1 MQKFLRTL
9 MLAALLL
16 PFASQ
21 AQTMYLTVADSTATN
36 SYVPVYGL
44 YVDDFVRCQ
53 TVYPADML
61 TDLTGETILGLT
73 YYLGTPATS
82 SWGVAQFVVNVKEV
96 TGTTLSAFEDMTG
109 ATTVYTGSLDA
120 TQATMEIE
128 FNTPYIYQGGNLLIE
143 IYNTLEGTY
152 KSASFYGKNVTGASW
167 QGNNGTSVD
176 NITGAARAFMPKTT
190 FVYGTAPTC
199 FKVQNLTASDITSS
213 SITLSWDDT
222 INSGAT
228 YTIYDM
234 SDTTV
239 VNVTIVDNTAIID
252 ELDANT
258 VYTFGVQTDCGA
270 GDIANGYTVVST
282 RTACSAEELPF
293 IEDFSAS
300 LATDPCWRGASGTT
314 AAEAMAGTALTLA
327 ANSQWVYSNA
337 VSNGLEAGHYR
348 VNIYGTNCK
357 NWMITPTI
365 DFSTASSPLL
375 SFDAAFTAYSGTGV
389 ATGFENNATQLFMI
403 LASTDNGQTWDSV
416 ASISLAS
423 IASTSYIRQ
432 YVDLSEYAGDTVRIA
447 FYAQSTVSGG
457 DNNLHVDNVSIDE
470 STGDIC
476 YPVSGMTVSDLTS
489 NSATLTWNASADSY
503 TLSFTDGTDTTDY
516 TYYDTVAEF
525 YTLLPNTQYTAI
537 IVANCSSDN
546 ESDPVS
552 FTFRTNC
559 GAEELPFI
567 EDFSASLANDP
578 CWNGADV
585 LYTDSVEVTL
595 TANNKWT
602 YSSSVSN
609 GLPAGHYRVNIY
621 GTGCKKW
628 MITPTIDLTEATSPL
643 LSFDAAFTKYSG
655 TAVADGD
662 ITDDKFLIL
671 VSTNNGQTWT
681 TASNINLSSL
691 ASLTYLTQYVD
702 LSAYAGETVRVAFY
716 AESTVS
722 GGDNNLH
729 IDNISIDELVGDLC
743 LPVSGL
749 DVDDVTTDG
758 ATLIWNSTAAGSY
771 TVVNMADGSV
781 VTSGADTTY
790 TLTGLTASTQYTYG
804 VVANCTSSN
813 SDTMVVTFNTA
824 CTALTLPYTEGFE
837 LTSNAIGCWSVEG
850 TGSWIVGTGDYSAST
865 GAFEGTYNAKITHG
879 TTGNVTKLVSP
890 ALDGVENGL
899 LLDFAYVMRAWSSDI
914 DELRVYSRASD
925 TAAWQMIAEYTDAA
939 ATWTVAN
946 VIIPGTVYQVAFEY
960 TDNYGYGLGIDSV
973 VFTPM
978 SGSFCFPVADLAV
991 DSVTATSVFLSW
1003 SDENNTGAT
1012 YSIYGDEGNVI
1023 ATNVAGT
1030 SYEVTGLT
1038 ALTGYTFGV
1047 VANCSETDAS
1057 NVTLIDAVTACAGA
1071 TCDVYIYAVDGY
1083 GDGWNDATIEVKQAG
1098 VVVASYS
1105 MADQGEED
1113 VTVYDTAVVEVC
1125 ASAPVA
1131 LYWISGEYDDE
1142 IAFTI
1147 ADYNGDSLYAVDSAS
1162 NLIDGATFFAT
1173 ATPCGEVS
1181 DEVTITFAVN
1191 DATMGTTTPAPGT
1204 YTYEEGETI
1213 SLSATAYEGYRLSG
1227 WHIEIP
1233 MLSVD
1238 TTVAADFPAYT
1249 DTVSFVMNGS
1259 TFTAIFAVDVPEA
1272 TIAASDILYWV
1283 GEGSNQAVLAINWPD
1298 TALAWGYRFN
1308 GTATVQDMI
1317 EDIAEADLRFSYTIE
1332 NGYLSDFTFVCEN
1345 GETLT
1350 GANAGY
1356 WESKNNGISDA
1367 GMAQTLINGD
1377 FEKWANSAAGVVVDS
1392 IYYEGWGWSYI
1403 YNYPM
1408 TIHPVSVPAA
1418 ETVTITF
1425 TVNDATMGTITPSG
1439 VRIFEVGDE
1448 LTVTATPAEGCSFV
1462 SWTVTTAQGE
1472 TMTLQRDMTSFT
1484 DTVEATWNGSTLT
1497 ANFVRNQGIDEV
1509 ESADFQAYSLN
1520 GKVIVKG
1527 VENMDVNVY
1536 DVTGRSVNN
1545 VAKAAETVEFTVP
1558 AAGVYMVKVG
1568 NAVKRVVV
1576 IR

>member
-1 MQKFLRTL
+1 MQKFLRNL
-9 MLAALLL
+9 MLTVAMLL

-61 TDLTGETILGLT
+61 TSMTGENILGLT
-73 YYLGTPATS
+73 YYLGTPAAS

-128 FNTPYIYQGGNLLIE
+128 FNTPYTYQGGNLLVE

-152 KSASFYGKNVTGASW
+152 KSAYFYGKNVTGASW
-167 QGNNGTSVD
+167 QGYNGTSVD
-176 NITGAARAFMPKTT
+176 NITGSARAFMPKTT

-300 LATDPCWRGASGTT
+300 LATDPCWRGASDIT
-314 AAEAMAGTALTLA
+314 AAEAMAGTALTLTT
-327 ANSQWVYSNA
+327 NQWTYESST
-337 VSNGLEAGHYR
+337 SNGLEAGHYR
-348 VNIYGTNCK
+348 VNIYGASCK
-357 NWMITPTI
+357 KWMITPTI

-375 SFDAAFTAYSGTGV
+375 SFDAAFTVYSGTGV

-423 IASTSYIRQ
+423 IASTSYLRQ

-457 DNNLHVDNVSIDE
+457 DNNLHIDNLSIIE
-470 STGDIC
+470 STGEIC
-476 YPVSGMTVSDLTS
+476 YPVTGLTVSDITTTD
-489 NSATLTWNASADSY
+489 ATLSWNGTDAGSY
-503 TLSFTDGTDTTDY
+503 TIVDMATGTDVTTTTDTTY
-516 TYYDTVAEF
+516 TFT
-525 YTLLPNTQYTAI
+525 TLTAMTQYTYGV
-537 IVANCSSDN
+537 VANCSSN
-546 ESDPVS
+546 SSDTVTVS
-552 FTFRTNC
+552 FNTACTSIDLPYTETFEETSATRNC
-559 GAEELPFI
+559 WTLEAAGNIGGSNGMGFVTVNGRETLRFSSYS
-567 EDFSASLANDP
+567 SASDYNQYGYSPLMNVSSSATNLMVNVTFATYNSANKLNFGYITATDTVWNENDFTTAGSSDFQTETFIIPATATQLAVHYYGNFSYYA
-578 CWNGADV
+578 WI
-585 LYTDSVEVTL
+585 DSVVVTEL
-595 TANNKWT
+595 
-602 YSSSVSN
+602 
-609 GLPAGHYRVNIY
+609 
-621 GTGCKKW
+621 
-628 MITPTIDLTEATSPL
+628 
-643 LSFDAAFTKYSG
+643 
-655 TAVADGD
+655 
-662 ITDDKFLIL
+662 
-671 VSTNNGQTWT
+671 
-681 TASNINLSSL
+681 
-691 ASLTYLTQYVD
+691 
-702 LSAYAGETVRVAFY
+702 AGEY
-716 AESTVS
+716 
-722 GGDNNLH
+722 
-729 IDNISIDELVGDLC
+729 C
-743 LPVSGL
+743 YPVTGL
-749 DVDDVTTDG
+749 AASAITTDG

-771 TVVNMADGSV
+771 TIIDMADSSFV
-781 VTSGADTTY
+781 ATVTDTTY
-790 TLTGLTASTQYTYG
+790 DLTGLTAMTQYAYG
-804 VVANCTSSN
+804 VVANCSSSN
-813 SDTMVVTFNTA
+813 SDTMVVVFNTA
-824 CTALTLPYTEGFE
+824 CAAVELPYTEDFE
-837 LTSNAIGCWSVEG
+837 ETSAALGCWTVEDIA
-850 TGSWIVGTGDYSAST
+850 SST
-865 GAFEGTYNAKITHG
+865 GLV
-879 TTGNVTKLVSP
+879 TTGAYSGTRAFKFGYNTNPPQYLISPELSGADNGVVVSFMYKAGSANYTESFQLGYSTTTDDVEDFTWGTEQTNIVNLTYEQYIEYLPAGTK
-890 ALDGVENGL
+890 
-899 LLDFAYVMRAWSSDI
+899 Y
-914 DELRVYSRASD
+914 
-925 TAAWQMIAEYTDAA
+925 
-939 ATWTVAN
+939 
-946 VIIPGTVYQVAFEY
+946 VAFKY
-960 TDNYGYGLGIDSV
+960 TANDQLSLYIDSV
-973 VFTPM
+973 VFAPM

-1003 SDENNTGAT
+1003 SDNNNTGAT
-1012 YSIYGDEGNVI
+1012 YSVYGSNGAVI

-1047 VANCSETDAS
+1047 AANCSAEDAS
-1057 NVTLIDAVTACAGA
+1057 DIATIDVVTGCAGT
-1071 TCDVYIYAVDGY
+1071 TCEINVYAEDAW
-1083 GDGWNDATIEVKQAG
+1083 GDGWNDAILEMKQNG
-1098 VVVASYS
+1098 FIVANYT
-1105 MADQGEED
+1105 MASQSQSS
-1113 VTVYDTAVVEVC
+1113 TRIYDTASITVC
-1125 ASAPVA
+1125 ASAPVE
-1131 LYWISGEYDDE
+1131 LQWFSGQYDDE

-1259 TFTAIFAVDVPEA
+1259 TFTAIFAVEVPEA

-1317 EDIAEADLRFSYTIE
+1317 DDIADADPRFNYTTE
-1332 NGYLSDFTFVCEN
+1332 DGYLSDFVFLCED
-1345 GETLT
+1345 GEILM
-1350 GANAGY
+1350 GAMGSY

-1367 GMAQTLINGD
+1367 GMAQTLSNGD
-1377 FEKWANSAAGVVVDS
+1377 FEKWANSAAGIVVDS

-1408 TIHPVSVPAA
+1408 TIHPVTVPEIV

-1425 TVNDATMGTITPSG
+1425 TVNDASMGTITPSG
-1439 VRIFEVGDE
+1439 VQTYHVGE
-1448 LTVTATPAEGCSFV
+1448 TLTVTATPYAGYQLVAWQITIDGETQ
-1462 SWTVTTAQGE
+1462 TVTEDITTTYTDAVIPEVDGAIITAVFQRE
-1472 TMTLQRDMTSFT
+1472 TGID
-1484 DTVEATWNGSTLT
+1484 DVEAG
-1497 ANFVRNQGIDEV
+1497 
-1509 ESADFQAYSLN
+1509 DFKAYSIDSRI
-1520 GKVIVKG
+1520 VVKG
-1527 VENMDVNVY
+1527 VENMNVNIY
-1536 DVTGRSVNN
+1536 DVTGRVVYNE
-1545 VAKAAETVEFTVP
+1545 AKAAETVEFTVP
-1558 AAGVYMVKVG
+1558 SAGVYMVKAG
-1568 NAVKRVVV
+1568 NAPAKRVVV
-1576 IR
+1576 VR

>member
-73 YYLGTPATS
+73 YYLGTPAAS

-128 FNTPYIYQGGNLLIE
+128 FNTPYAYQGGNLLIE

-167 QGNNGTSVD
+167 QGNNGTSVA
-176 NITGAARAFMPKTT
+176 NITGSARAFMPKTT

-239 VNVTIVDNTAIID
+239 VNVTIVNNTAII
-252 ELDANT
+252 EGLDANT
-258 VYTFGVQTDCGA
+258 AYTFGVQTDCGA
-270 GDIANGYTVVST
+270 GDIANGYTVVSA
-282 RTACSAEELPF
+282 RTACAPMELPWS
-293 IEDFSAS
+293 EDFSTS
-300 LATDPCWRGASGTT
+300 ITNDPCWSGATKLAS
-314 AAEAMAGTALTLA
+314 EVFAGQSLTLTTP
-327 ANSQWVYSNA
+327 QWTYASTTRD
-337 VSNGLEAGHYR
+337 GLAAGHYYKN
-348 VNIYGTNCK
+348 VYGTSCK
-357 NWMITPTI
+357 SWIITPEI
-365 DFSTASSPLL
+365 DLSTAVSPML
-375 SFDAAFTAYSGTGV
+375 SFSAAFTKY
-389 ATGFENNATQLFMI
+389 NAANPAEGDITDDQFLVI
-403 LASTDNGQTWDSV
+403 VSTDGGQTWLSTN
-416 ASISLAS
+416 ATSISLS
-423 IASTSYIRQ
+423 SLIGTEYVNQ
-432 YVDLSEYAGDTVRIA
+432 YVDLSAYVGDTVRIA
-447 FYAQSTVSGG
+447 FYAESTVTGG
-457 DNNLHVDNVSIDE
+457 DND
-470 STGDIC
+470 
-476 YPVSGMTVSDLTS
+476 
-489 NSATLTWNASADSY
+489 
-503 TLSFTDGTDTTDY
+503 
-516 TYYDTVAEF
+516 
-525 YTLLPNTQYTAI
+525 
-537 IVANCSSDN
+537 
-546 ESDPVS
+546 
-552 FTFRTNC
+552 
-559 GAEELPFI
+559 
-567 EDFSASLANDP
+567 
-578 CWNGADV
+578 
-585 LYTDSVEVTL
+585 
-595 TANNKWT
+595 
-602 YSSSVSN
+602 
-609 GLPAGHYRVNIY
+609 
-621 GTGCKKW
+621 
-628 MITPTIDLTEATSPL
+628 
-643 LSFDAAFTKYSG
+643 
-655 TAVADGD
+655 
-662 ITDDKFLIL
+662 
-671 VSTNNGQTWT
+671 
-681 TASNINLSSL
+681 
-691 ASLTYLTQYVD
+691 
-702 LSAYAGETVRVAFY
+702 
-716 AESTVS
+716 
-722 GGDNNLH
+722 LH
-729 IDNISIDELVGDLC
+729 IDSITIDEMVGEFC
-743 LPVSGL
+743 MPVTGL
-749 DVDDVTTDG
+749 AASAITAEG
-758 ATLIWNSTAAGSY
+758 ATLSWNGTAAGSY

-850 TGSWIVGTGDYSAST
+850 TGSWTVGTGDYSAST

-879 TTGNVTKLVSP
+879 TTGSVTKLVSP
-890 ALDGVENGL
+890 ALDGVENGMM
-899 LLDFAYVMRAWSSDI
+899 LDFAYVMRAWSSDI
-914 DELRVYSRASD
+914 DELRVYSRASE

-1497 ANFVRNQGIDEV
+1497 ANFVRNQGIDEI

-1545 VAKAAETVEFTVP
+1545 VSKAAETVEFTVP

>member
-1 MQKFLRTL
+1 MQKFLRNL

-73 YYLGTPATS
+73 YYLGTPAAS

-128 FNTPYIYQGGNLLIE
+128 FNTPYAYQGGNLLIE

-300 LATDPCWRGASGTT
+300 LATDPCWRGATGTT
-314 AAEAMAGTALTLA
+314 AAQAIAGTALTLTT
-327 ANSQWVYSNA
+327 NQWTYESST
-337 VSNGLEAGHYR
+337 SNGLEAGHYR

-357 NWMITPTI
+357 KWMITPTI

-375 SFDAAFTAYSGTGV
+375 SFDAAFTVYSGTGV

-423 IASTSYIRQ
+423 IASTSYLRQ

-457 DNNLHVDNVSIDE
+457 DNNLH
-470 STGDIC
+470 
-476 YPVSGMTVSDLTS
+476 
-489 NSATLTWNASADSY
+489 
-503 TLSFTDGTDTTDY
+503 
-516 TYYDTVAEF
+516 
-525 YTLLPNTQYTAI
+525 
-537 IVANCSSDN
+537 
-546 ESDPVS
+546 
-552 FTFRTNC
+552 
-559 GAEELPFI
+559 
-567 EDFSASLANDP
+567 
-578 CWNGADV
+578 
-585 LYTDSVEVTL
+585 
-595 TANNKWT
+595 
-602 YSSSVSN
+602 
-609 GLPAGHYRVNIY
+609 
-621 GTGCKKW
+621 
-628 MITPTIDLTEATSPL
+628 
-643 LSFDAAFTKYSG
+643 
-655 TAVADGD
+655 
-662 ITDDKFLIL
+662 
-671 VSTNNGQTWT
+671 
-681 TASNINLSSL
+681 
-691 ASLTYLTQYVD
+691 
-702 LSAYAGETVRVAFY
+702 
-716 AESTVS
+716 
-722 GGDNNLH
+722 
-729 IDNISIDELVGDLC
+729 IDNISIDELDGDLC
-743 LPVSGL
+743 LPVTGL

-771 TVVNMADGSV
+771 TIIDMADSSFV
-781 VTSGADTTY
+781 ATVTDTTY
-790 TLTGLTASTQYTYG
+790 DLTGLTAMTQYAYG
-804 VVANCTSSN
+804 VVANCSSSN
-813 SDTMVVTFNTA
+813 SDTMVVVFNTA
-824 CTALTLPYTEGFE
+824 CVAVELPYTEDFE
-837 LTSNAIGCWSVEG
+837 ETSAALGCWTVEDIA
-850 TGSWIVGTGDYSAST
+850 SST
-865 GAFEGTYNAKITHG
+865 GIVEDGYTSYAYSGTRAFKFGYNTNPPQYLISPELSGADNGVVVSFMYKAGSATYPESFQLGYSTTTDDVEDFTWGTEQTNIVNLTYEQYIEYLPAG
-879 TTGNVTKLVSP
+879 TK
-890 ALDGVENGL
+890 
-899 LLDFAYVMRAWSSDI
+899 Y
-914 DELRVYSRASD
+914 
-925 TAAWQMIAEYTDAA
+925 
-939 ATWTVAN
+939 
-946 VIIPGTVYQVAFEY
+946 VAFKY
-960 TDNYGYGLGIDSV
+960 TANDQLSLYIDSV

-1030 SYEVTGLT
+1030 SYEVTGLI
-1038 ALTGYTFGV
+1038 ALTSYTFGV

-1057 NVTLIDAVTACAGA
+1057 NVTLISASTACAGA
-1071 TCDVYIYAVDGY
+1071 TCDVYIYAEDSY
-1083 GDGWNDATIEVKQAG
+1083 GDGWNGASIDVMQGGA
-1098 VVVASYS
+1098 VVANY
-1105 MADQGEED
+1105 
-1113 VTVYDTAVVEVC
+1113 TLLDTAEIAIVEVC
-1125 ASAPVA
+1125 ASAPVSFV
-1131 LYWISGEYDDE
+1131 WNSGSFDDE
-1142 IAFTI
+1142 ASFMII
-1147 ADYNGDSLYAVDSAS
+1147 DVNGDSLFAAEDAS
-1162 NLIDGATFFAT
+1162 DLTDGAVFFNLT
-1173 ATPCGEVS
+1173 APCGEVEADS
-1181 DEVTITFAVN
+1181 LTVVLMVNDSTLGSITPAVGVYRLALGDSITLTATPYGDNVFNGWLTYIDGEVLATLPINPFTLSANEVNVNQTMLLIAQFAAAPDSVTIIINVDN
-1191 DATMGTTTPAPGT
+1191 PLMGTTSPAPGT
-1204 YTYEEGETI
+1204 YRVAVGD
-1213 SLSATAYEGYRLSG
+1213 SLDMVALPNAGFHNLYWIESATLMG
-1227 WHIEIP
+1227 
-1233 MLSVD
+1233 
-1238 TTVAADFPAYT
+1238 TTFT
-1249 DTVSFVMNGS
+1249 DTLAYDTLNFFASPIMANATLNYTAYFEANPPVES
-1259 TFTAIFAVDVPEA
+1259 TID
-1272 TIAASDILYWV
+1272 ASEITYWV
-1283 GEGSNQAVLAINWPD
+1283 GTGSNQAVVAVNWSNG
-1298 TALAWGYRFN
+1298 AYAWGVRFN
-1308 GTATVQDMI
+1308 GESITVQDALDSMAAY
-1317 EDIAEADLRFSYTIE
+1317 DYRFDYSADSYLNNI
-1332 NGYLSDFTFVCEN
+1332 TFDEGN
-1345 GETLT
+1345 LHLT
-1350 GANAGY
+1350 GLLGSF
-1356 WESKNNGISDA
+1356 WESKHNGILDM
-1367 GMAQTLINGD
+1367 GLAQTLVNGD
-1377 FEKWANSAAGVVVDS
+1377 FEKWAEPAAGVVTDS
-1392 IYYEGWGWSYI
+1392 VYYDGWGWSYI
-1403 YNYPM
+1403 YTYTMSILPM
-1408 TIHPVSVPAA
+1408 WAPEPESIS
-1418 ETVTITF
+1418 ITF
-1425 TVNDATMGTITPSG
+1425 NVNDPTLGSINPSG

-1497 ANFVRNQGIDEV
+1497 ANFVRNQGVDEV

>member
-1 MQKFLRTL
+1 MQKFLRNL
-9 MLAALLL
+9 MLTVAMLL

-61 TDLTGETILGLT
+61 TSMTGENILGLT

-128 FNTPYIYQGGNLLIE
+128 FDIPYAYQGGNLLIE

-152 KSASFYGKNVTGASW
+152 KSAYFYGKNVTGASW
-167 QGNNGTSVD
+167 QGNNGTSVA
-176 NITGAARAFMPKTT
+176 NITGSARAFMPKTT

-282 RTACSAEELPF
+282 RTSCEVEELPF

-314 AAEAMAGTALTLA
+314 AAEAMAGTALTFTT
-327 ANSQWVYSNA
+327 NQWTYESST
-337 VSNGLEAGHYR
+337 SNGLEAGHYR
-348 VNIYGTNCK
+348 VNIYGASCK
-357 NWMITPTI
+357 KWMITPTI

-375 SFDAAFTAYSGTGV
+375 SFDAAFTAFSGTGV

-416 ASISLAS
+416 ANISLAS
-423 IASTSYIRQ
+423 IASTSYLRQ

-457 DNNLHVDNVSIDE
+457 DNNLH
-470 STGDIC
+470 
-476 YPVSGMTVSDLTS
+476 
-489 NSATLTWNASADSY
+489 
-503 TLSFTDGTDTTDY
+503 
-516 TYYDTVAEF
+516 
-525 YTLLPNTQYTAI
+525 
-537 IVANCSSDN
+537 
-546 ESDPVS
+546 
-552 FTFRTNC
+552 
-559 GAEELPFI
+559 
-567 EDFSASLANDP
+567 
-578 CWNGADV
+578 
-585 LYTDSVEVTL
+585 
-595 TANNKWT
+595 
-602 YSSSVSN
+602 
-609 GLPAGHYRVNIY
+609 
-621 GTGCKKW
+621 
-628 MITPTIDLTEATSPL
+628 
-643 LSFDAAFTKYSG
+643 
-655 TAVADGD
+655 
-662 ITDDKFLIL
+662 
-671 VSTNNGQTWT
+671 
-681 TASNINLSSL
+681 
-691 ASLTYLTQYVD
+691 
-702 LSAYAGETVRVAFY
+702 
-716 AESTVS
+716 
-722 GGDNNLH
+722 
-729 IDNISIDELVGDLC
+729 IDNISIDELDGDLC
-743 LPVSGL
+743 LPVTGL

-758 ATLIWNSTAAGSY
+758 ATLIWNGTAAGNY
-771 TVVNMADGSV
+771 TIIDMADSSFV
-781 VTSGADTTY
+781 ATVTDTTY
-790 TLTGLTASTQYTYG
+790 DLTGLTAMTQYAYG
-804 VVANCTSSN
+804 VVANCSSSN
-813 SDTMVVTFNTA
+813 SDTMVVVFNTA
-824 CTALTLPYTEGFE
+824 CVAVELPYTEDFE
-837 LTSNAIGCWSVEG
+837 ETSAALGCWTVEDIA
-850 TGSWIVGTGDYSAST
+850 SST
-865 GAFEGTYNAKITHG
+865 GLV
-879 TTGNVTKLVSP
+879 TTGAYSGTRAFKFGYNTNPPQYLISPELSGADNGVIVSFMYKAGSATYPESFQLGYSTTTDDVEDFTWGTEQTNIVNLTYEQYIEYLPAGTK
-890 ALDGVENGL
+890 
-899 LLDFAYVMRAWSSDI
+899 Y
-914 DELRVYSRASD
+914 
-925 TAAWQMIAEYTDAA
+925 
-939 ATWTVAN
+939 
-946 VIIPGTVYQVAFEY
+946 VAFKY
-960 TDNYGYGLGIDSV
+960 TANDQLSLYIDSV
-973 VFTPM
+973 VFAPM

-1003 SDENNTGAT
+1003 SDNNNTGAT
-1012 YSIYGDEGNVI
+1012 YSVYGSNGAVI

-1047 VANCSETDAS
+1047 AANCSAEDAS
-1057 NVTLIDAVTACAGA
+1057 DIATIDVVTGCAGT
-1071 TCDVYIYAVDGY
+1071 TCEINVYAEDAW
-1083 GDGWNDATIEVKQAG
+1083 GDGWNDAILEMKQNG
-1098 VVVASYS
+1098 FIVANYT
-1105 MADQGEED
+1105 MASQSQSS
-1113 VTVYDTAVVEVC
+1113 TRIYDTASITVC
-1125 ASAPVA
+1125 ASAPVE
-1131 LYWISGEYDDE
+1131 LQWFSGQYDDE

-1181 DEVTITFAVN
+1181 GEVTITFAVN

-1317 EDIAEADLRFSYTIE
+1317 EDIAEADPRFSYTIE

-1367 GMAQTLINGD
+1367 GMAQTLSNGD

-1408 TIHPVSVPAA
+1408 TIHPVSVPQG
-1418 ETVTITF
+1418 EIVTITF
-1425 TVNDATMGTITPSG
+1425 TVNDASMGTITPSG
-1439 VRIFEVGDE
+1439 VQTYHVGE
-1448 LTVTATPAEGCSFV
+1448 TLTVTATPYAGYQLVAWQLTIDGETQ
-1462 SWTVTTAQGE
+1462 TVTEDITTTYTDAVIPEVDGAIITAVFQRE
-1472 TMTLQRDMTSFT
+1472 TGID
-1484 DTVEATWNGSTLT
+1484 DVEAG
-1497 ANFVRNQGIDEV
+1497 
-1509 ESADFQAYSLN
+1509 DFKAYSIDSRI
-1520 GKVIVKG
+1520 VVKG
-1527 VENMDVNVY
+1527 VENMNVNIY
-1536 DVTGRSVNN
+1536 DVTGRVVYNE
-1545 VAKAAETVEFTVP
+1545 AKAAETIEFTVP
-1558 AAGVYMVKVG
+1558 SAGVYMVKAG
-1568 NAVKRVVV
+1568 NAPAKRVVV
-1576 IR
+1576 VR

>member
-1 MQKFLRTL
+1 MQKFLRNL
-9 MLAALLL
+9 MLTVAMLL

-36 SYVPVYGL
+36 DYVPVYGL

-61 TDLTGETILGLT
+61 TDLTGENILGLT
-73 YYLGTPATS
+73 YYLGTPAAS

-152 KSASFYGKNVTGASW
+152 KGASFYGKNVTGASW
-167 QGNNGTSVD
+167 QGYNGTSVA

-282 RTACSAEELPF
+282 RTACSAEGLPF

-300 LATDPCWRGASGTT
+300 LATDPCWRGSTGTT
-314 AAEAMAGTALTLA
+314 AAQAIAGTALTLTT
-327 ANSQWVYSNA
+327 NQWTYESST
-337 VSNGLEAGHYR
+337 SNGLEAGHYR

-357 NWMITPTI
+357 KWMITPTI

-375 SFDAAFTAYSGTGV
+375 SFDAAFTVYSGTGV

-559 GAEELPFI
+559 GAEALPFT
-567 EDFSASLANDP
+567 ETFDATLANDP

-758 ATLIWNSTAAGSY
+758 ATLIWNGTAAGNY
-771 TVVNMADGSV
+771 TIIDMADSSFV
-781 VTSGADTTY
+781 ATVTDTTY
-790 TLTGLTASTQYTYG
+790 DLTGLTAMTQYAYG
-804 VVANCTSSN
+804 VVANCSSSN
-813 SDTMVVTFNTA
+813 SDTMVVVFNTA
-824 CTALTLPYTEGFE
+824 CVAVELPYTEDFE
-837 LTSNAIGCWSVEG
+837 ETSAALGCWTVEDIA
-850 TGSWIVGTGDYSAST
+850 SST
-865 GAFEGTYNAKITHG
+865 GIVEDGYTSYAYSGTRAFKFGYNTNPPQYLISPELSGADNGVVVSFMYKAGSTTYPESFQLGYSTTTDDVEDFTWGTEQTNIVNLTYEQYIEYLPAG
-879 TTGNVTKLVSP
+879 TK
-890 ALDGVENGL
+890 
-899 LLDFAYVMRAWSSDI
+899 Y
-914 DELRVYSRASD
+914 
-925 TAAWQMIAEYTDAA
+925 
-939 ATWTVAN
+939 
-946 VIIPGTVYQVAFEY
+946 VAFKY
-960 TDNYGYGLGIDSV
+960 TANDQLSLYIDSV
-973 VFTPM
+973 VFAPM
-978 SGSFCFPVADLAV
+978 SGSFCFPIADLAV
-991 DSVTATSVFLSW
+991 DTVTTNSITLSW
-1003 SDENNTGAT
+1003 NDANNSGAT
-1012 YSIYGDEGNVI
+1012 YSIYSAEGEVI
-1023 ATNVAGT
+1023 ASGLTAT
-1030 SYEVTGLT
+1030 TYTVTGLT

-1057 NVTLIDAVTACAGA
+1057 NVTLISASTACAGA
-1071 TCDVYIYAVDGY
+1071 TCDVYIYAEDSY
-1083 GDGWNDATIEVKQAG
+1083 GDGWNGASIDVMQGGA
-1098 VVVASYS
+1098 VVANY
-1105 MADQGEED
+1105 
-1113 VTVYDTAVVEVC
+1113 TLLDTAEIAIVEVC
-1125 ASAPVA
+1125 ASAPVSF
-1131 LYWISGEYDDE
+1131 LWNSGSYDDE
-1142 IAFTI
+1142 ASFMII
-1147 ADYNGDSLYAVDSAS
+1147 DVNGDSLFAAEDAS
-1162 NLIDGATFFAT
+1162 DLTDGAVFFAT
-1173 ATPCGEVS
+1173 ATPCSEVS
-1181 DEVTITFAVN
+1181 GEVTITFAVN

-1317 EDIAEADLRFSYTIE
+1317 EDIAEADPRFSYTIE

-1367 GMAQTLINGD
+1367 GMAQTLSNGD

-1408 TIHPVSVPAA
+1408 TIHPVTVPQG
-1418 ETVTITF
+1418 EIVTITF
-1425 TVNDATMGTITPSG
+1425 TVNDASMGTITPSG

>member
-9 MLAALLL
+9 MLAVAMLL

-36 SYVPVYGL
+36 NYVPVYGL

-61 TDLTGETILGLT
+61 TDLTGENILGLT

-128 FNTPYIYQGGNLLIE
+128 FDIPYAYQGGNLLIE

-152 KSASFYGKNVTGASW
+152 KSAYFYGKNVTGASW
-167 QGNNGTSVD
+167 QGNNGTSVA
-176 NITGAARAFMPKTT
+176 NITGSARAFMPKTT

-270 GDIANGYTVVST
+270 GDIANGYTVVSA
-282 RTACSAEELPF
+282 RTSCEVEELPF

-314 AAEAMAGTALTLA
+314 AAEAMAGTALTFTT
-327 ANSQWVYSNA
+327 NQWTYESST
-337 VSNGLEAGHYR
+337 SNGLEAGHYR
-348 VNIYGTNCK
+348 VNIYGASCK
-357 NWMITPTI
+357 KWMITPTI

-567 EDFSASLANDP
+567 EDFSASLATDP
-578 CWNGADV
+578 CWRGASGTTAAEAMAGTA
-585 LYTDSVEVTL
+585 LTL
-595 TANNKWT
+595 AANNQWV
-602 YSSSVSN
+602 YSNAVSN
-609 GLPAGHYRVNIY
+609 GLEAGHYRVNIY
-621 GTGCKKW
+621 GTSCKKW
-628 MITPTIDLTEATSPL
+628 MITPTIDFSTASSPL
-643 LSFDAAFTKYSG
+643 LSFDAAFTAYSG
-655 TAVADGD
+655 TGVATGFENNATQLFM
-662 ITDDKFLIL
+662 ILASTD
-671 VSTNNGQTWT
+671 NGQTWDSV
-681 TASNINLSSL
+681 ANISL
-691 ASLTYLTQYVD
+691 ASIASTSYLRQYVD
-702 LSAYAGETVRVAFY
+702 LSEYAGDTVRIAFY
-716 AESTVS
+716 AQSTVS

-729 IDNISIDELVGDLC
+729 IDNLSIIESTGEIC
-743 LPVSGL
+743 YPVTNLTASA
-749 DVDDVTTDG
+749 VTATD
-758 ATLIWNSTAAGSY
+758 ATLSWNGTDAGSY
-771 TVVNMADGSV
+771 TIVDMATGTD
-781 VTSGADTTY
+781 VTTVTDTTY
-790 TLTGLTASTQYTYG
+790 TFTTLTAMTQYTYG
-804 VVANCTSSN
+804 VVANCSSNN
-813 SDTMVVTFNTA
+813 SDTVTVTFVTA
-824 CTALTLPYTEGFE
+824 CNAVELPFTETFEVTSSTLGCWTTEGAGQW
-837 LTSNAIGCWSVEG
+837 T
-850 TGSWIVGTGDYSAST
+850 VGTGDYSTTT
-865 GAFEGTYNAKITHG
+865 GAYEGTTNAKITHN
-879 TTGNVTKLVSP
+879 TTGSTTMLVSP
-890 ALDGVENGL
+890 VLDNVQNGMI
-899 LLDFAYVMRAWSSDI
+899 LDFAYVMRAWSNDV
-914 DELRVYSRASD
+914 DELRVYTRSSD
-925 TAAWQMIAEYTDAA
+925 TAAWQMAAEYTDAA
-939 ATWTVAN
+939 ATWTVESI
-946 VIIPGTVYQVAFEY
+946 VLPGTVYQVAFEF
-960 TDNYGYGLGIDSV
+960 TDNYGYGVGIDSV
-973 VFTPM
+973 VFTEM
-978 SGSFCFPVADLAV
+978 SGSYCYTVSDLAV
-991 DSVTATSVFLSW
+991 DTVTTNSITLSW
-1003 SDENNTGAT
+1003 NDANNSGAT
-1012 YSIYGDEGNVI
+1012 YSIYSAEGEVI
-1023 ATNVAGT
+1023 ASGLTAT
-1030 SYEVTGLT
+1030 TYTVTGLT

-1057 NVTLIDAVTACAGA
+1057 NVTLISASTACAGA
-1071 TCDVYIYAVDGY
+1071 TCDVYIYAEDSY
-1083 GDGWNDATIEVKQAG
+1083 GDGWNGASIDVMQGGA
-1098 VVVASYS
+1098 VVANY
-1105 MADQGEED
+1105 
-1113 VTVYDTAVVEVC
+1113 TLLDTAEIAIVEVC
-1125 ASAPVA
+1125 ASAPVSFV
-1131 LYWISGEYDDE
+1131 WNSGG
-1142 IAFTI
+1142 F
-1147 ADYNGDSLYAVDSAS
+1147 DYEASFMIIDVNGDSLFAAEDAS
-1162 NLIDGATFFAT
+1162 DLTDGAVFFTT
-1173 ATPCGEVS
+1173 ATPCSEVS
-1181 DEVTITFAVN
+1181 GEVTITFAVN

-1213 SLSATAYEGYRLSG
+1213 SLSAIAYEGYRLSG

-1317 EDIAEADLRFSYTIE
+1317 EDIAEADPRFSYTIE

-1367 GMAQTLINGD
+1367 GMAQTLSNGD

-1408 TIHPVSVPAA
+1408 TIHPVSVPQG
-1418 ETVTITF
+1418 EIVTITF
-1425 TVNDATMGTITPSG
+1425 TVNDASMGTITPSG
-1439 VRIFEVGDE
+1439 VQTYHVGE
-1448 LTVTATPAEGCSFV
+1448 TLTVTATPYAGYQLVAWQLTIDGETQ
-1462 SWTVTTAQGE
+1462 TVTEDITTTYTDAVIPEVDGAIITAVFQRE
-1472 TMTLQRDMTSFT
+1472 TGID
-1484 DTVEATWNGSTLT
+1484 DVEAG
-1497 ANFVRNQGIDEV
+1497 
-1509 ESADFQAYSLN
+1509 DFKAYSIDSRI
-1520 GKVIVKG
+1520 VVKG
-1527 VENMDVNVY
+1527 VENMNVNIY
-1536 DVTGRSVNN
+1536 DVTGRVVYNE
-1545 VAKAAETVEFTVP
+1545 AKAAETIEFTVP
-1558 AAGVYMVKVG
+1558 SAGVYMVKAG
-1568 NAVKRVVV
+1568 NAPAKRVVV
-1576 IR
+1576 VR

>member
-1 MQKFLRTL
+1 MQKFLRNL
-9 MLAALLL
+9 MLTVAMLL

-73 YYLGTPATS
+73 YYLSTPAAS

-96 TGTTLSAFEDMTG
+96 TGTTLSAFEDMTE

-128 FNTPYIYQGGNLLIE
+128 FNTPYAYQGGNLLIE

-300 LATDPCWRGASGTT
+300 LATDPCWLGATGTT
-314 AAEAMAGTALTLA
+314 AAQAIAGTALTLTT
-327 ANSQWVYSNA
+327 NQWTYESST
-337 VSNGLEAGHYR
+337 SNGLEAGHYR
-348 VNIYGTNCK
+348 VNIYGTSCK
-357 NWMITPTI
+357 KWMITPTI

-416 ASISLAS
+416 ANISLAS

-457 DNNLHVDNVSIDE
+457 DNNLH
-470 STGDIC
+470 
-476 YPVSGMTVSDLTS
+476 
-489 NSATLTWNASADSY
+489 
-503 TLSFTDGTDTTDY
+503 
-516 TYYDTVAEF
+516 
-525 YTLLPNTQYTAI
+525 
-537 IVANCSSDN
+537 
-546 ESDPVS
+546 
-552 FTFRTNC
+552 
-559 GAEELPFI
+559 
-567 EDFSASLANDP
+567 
-578 CWNGADV
+578 
-585 LYTDSVEVTL
+585 
-595 TANNKWT
+595 
-602 YSSSVSN
+602 
-609 GLPAGHYRVNIY
+609 
-621 GTGCKKW
+621 
-628 MITPTIDLTEATSPL
+628 
-643 LSFDAAFTKYSG
+643 
-655 TAVADGD
+655 
-662 ITDDKFLIL
+662 
-671 VSTNNGQTWT
+671 
-681 TASNINLSSL
+681 
-691 ASLTYLTQYVD
+691 
-702 LSAYAGETVRVAFY
+702 
-716 AESTVS
+716 
-722 GGDNNLH
+722 

-743 LPVSGL
+743 LPVTGL

-758 ATLIWNSTAAGSY
+758 ATLIWNGTAAGNY
-771 TVVNMADGSV
+771 TIIDMADSSFV
-781 VTSGADTTY
+781 ATVTDTTY
-790 TLTGLTASTQYTYG
+790 DLTGLTAMTQYAYG
-804 VVANCTSSN
+804 VVANCSSSN
-813 SDTMVVTFNTA
+813 SDTMVVVFNTA
-824 CTALTLPYTEGFE
+824 CAAVELPYTEDFE
-837 LTSNAIGCWSVEG
+837 ETSAALGCWTVEDIA
-850 TGSWIVGTGDYSAST
+850 SST
-865 GAFEGTYNAKITHG
+865 GLV
-879 TTGNVTKLVSP
+879 TTGAYSGTRAFKFGYNTNPPQYLISPELSGADNGVVVSFMYK
-890 ALDGVENGL
+890 AG
-899 LLDFAYVMRAWSSDI
+899 S
-914 DELRVYSRASD
+914 
-925 TAAWQMIAEYTDAA
+925 
-939 ATWTVAN
+939 ATWPESFQLGYSTTTDDVEDFTW
-946 VIIPGTVYQVAFEY
+946 GTEQTNIVNLTYEQYIEYLPAGTKYVAFKY
-960 TDNYGYGLGIDSV
+960 TANDKLSLYIDSV
-973 VFTPM
+973 VFAPM
-978 SGSFCFPVADLAV
+978 SGSYCYTVSDLAV
-991 DSVTATSVFLSW
+991 DTVTTNSITLSW
-1003 SDENNTGAT
+1003 NDANNSGAT
-1012 YSIYGDEGNVI
+1012 YSIYSAEGEVI
-1023 ATNVAGT
+1023 ASGLTAT
-1030 SYEVTGLT
+1030 TYTVTGLT

-1057 NVTLIDAVTACAGA
+1057 NVTLISASTACAGA
-1071 TCDVYIYAVDGY
+1071 TCDVYIYAEDSY
-1083 GDGWNDATIEVKQAG
+1083 GDGWNGASIDVMQGGA
-1098 VVVASYS
+1098 VVANY
-1105 MADQGEED
+1105 
-1113 VTVYDTAVVEVC
+1113 TLLDTAEIAIVEVC
-1125 ASAPVA
+1125 ASAPVSFV
-1131 LYWISGEYDDE
+1131 WNSGSFDDE
-1142 IAFTI
+1142 ASFMII
-1147 ADYNGDSLYAVDSAS
+1147 DVNGDSLFAAEDAS
-1162 NLIDGATFFAT
+1162 DLTDGAVFFTT
-1173 ATPCGEVS
+1173 ATPCSEVS

-1259 TFTAIFAVDVPEA
+1259 TFTAIFAVEVPEA

-1317 EDIAEADLRFSYTIE
+1317 EDIADADPRFSYTIE
-1332 NGYLSDFTFVCEN
+1332 NGYLSDFVFLCED
-1345 GETLT
+1345 GEILM
-1350 GANAGY
+1350 GAMGSY

-1367 GMAQTLINGD
+1367 GMAQTLSNGD
-1377 FEKWANSAAGVVVDS
+1377 FEKWANSAAGIVVDS

-1408 TIHPVSVPAA
+1408 TIHPVTVPEIV

-1425 TVNDATMGTITPSG
+1425 TVNDASMGTITPSG
-1439 VRIFEVGDE
+1439 VQTYHVGE
-1448 LTVTATPAEGCSFV
+1448 TLTVTATPYAGYQLVAWQITIDGETQ
-1462 SWTVTTAQGE
+1462 TVTEDITTTYTDAVIPEVDGAIITAVFQRE
-1472 TMTLQRDMTSFT
+1472 TGID
-1484 DTVEATWNGSTLT
+1484 DVEAGD
-1497 ANFVRNQGIDEV
+1497 IK
-1509 ESADFQAYSLN
+1509 AYSVN
-1520 GKVIVKG
+1520 SRIVVKG
-1527 VENMDVNVY
+1527 VENMNVNIY
-1536 DVTGRSVNN
+1536 DVTGRVVYNE
-1545 VAKAAETVEFTVP
+1545 AKAAETIEFTVP
-1558 AAGVYMVKVG
+1558 SAGVYMVKAG
-1568 NAVKRVVV
+1568 NAPAKRVVV
-1576 IR
+1576 VR

>member
-1 MQKFLRTL
+1 MQKFLRNL
-9 MLAALLL
+9 MLTVAMLL

-36 SYVPVYGL
+36 DYVPVYGL

-61 TDLTGETILGLT
+61 TDLTGENILGLT
-73 YYLGTPATS
+73 YYLGTPAAS

-128 FNTPYIYQGGNLLIE
+128 FNTPYAYQGGNLLIE

-152 KSASFYGKNVTGASW
+152 KGASFYGKNVTGASW
-167 QGNNGTSVD
+167 QGYNGTSVA

-270 GDIANGYTVVST
+270 GDIANGYTVVSI
-282 RTACSAEELPF
+282 RTACSAEGLPF

-300 LATDPCWRGASGTT
+300 LATDPCWRGSTGTT
-314 AAEAMAGTALTLA
+314 AAQAIAGTALTLTT
-327 ANSQWVYSNA
+327 NQWTYESST
-337 VSNGLEAGHYR
+337 SNGLEAGHYR

-357 NWMITPTI
+357 KWMITPTI

-375 SFDAAFTAYSGTGV
+375 SFDAAFTVYSGTGV

-416 ASISLAS
+416 ANISLAS
-423 IASTSYIRQ
+423 IASTSYLRQ

-457 DNNLHVDNVSIDE
+457 DNNLH
-470 STGDIC
+470 
-476 YPVSGMTVSDLTS
+476 
-489 NSATLTWNASADSY
+489 
-503 TLSFTDGTDTTDY
+503 
-516 TYYDTVAEF
+516 
-525 YTLLPNTQYTAI
+525 
-537 IVANCSSDN
+537 
-546 ESDPVS
+546 
-552 FTFRTNC
+552 
-559 GAEELPFI
+559 
-567 EDFSASLANDP
+567 
-578 CWNGADV
+578 
-585 LYTDSVEVTL
+585 
-595 TANNKWT
+595 
-602 YSSSVSN
+602 
-609 GLPAGHYRVNIY
+609 
-621 GTGCKKW
+621 
-628 MITPTIDLTEATSPL
+628 
-643 LSFDAAFTKYSG
+643 
-655 TAVADGD
+655 
-662 ITDDKFLIL
+662 
-671 VSTNNGQTWT
+671 
-681 TASNINLSSL
+681 
-691 ASLTYLTQYVD
+691 
-702 LSAYAGETVRVAFY
+702 
-716 AESTVS
+716 
-722 GGDNNLH
+722 

-743 LPVSGL
+743 LPVTGL

-758 ATLIWNSTAAGSY
+758 ATLIWNGTAAGSY
-771 TVVNMADGSV
+771 TIIDMADSSFV
-781 VTSGADTTY
+781 ATVTDTTY
-790 TLTGLTASTQYTYG
+790 DLTGLTAMTQYAYG
-804 VVANCTSSN
+804 VVANCSSSN
-813 SDTMVVTFNTA
+813 SDTMVVVFNTA
-824 CTALTLPYTEGFE
+824 CVAVELPYTEDFE
-837 LTSNAIGCWSVEG
+837 ETSAALGCWTVEDIA
-850 TGSWIVGTGDYSAST
+850 SST
-865 GAFEGTYNAKITHG
+865 GIVEDGYTSYAYSGTRAFKFGYNTNPPQYLISPELSGADNGVVVSFMYKAGSATYPESFQLGYSTTTDDVEDFTWGTEQTNIVNLTYEQYIEYLPAG
-879 TTGNVTKLVSP
+879 TK
-890 ALDGVENGL
+890 
-899 LLDFAYVMRAWSSDI
+899 Y
-914 DELRVYSRASD
+914 
-925 TAAWQMIAEYTDAA
+925 
-939 ATWTVAN
+939 
-946 VIIPGTVYQVAFEY
+946 VAFKY
-960 TDNYGYGLGIDSV
+960 TANDQLSLYIDSV
-973 VFTPM
+973 VFAPM
-978 SGSFCFPVADLAV
+978 SGSFCFPIADLAV
-991 DSVTATSVFLSW
+991 DTVTTNSITLSW
-1003 SDENNTGAT
+1003 NDANNSGAT
-1012 YSIYGDEGNVI
+1012 YSIYSAEGEVI
-1023 ATNVAGT
+1023 ASGLTAT
-1030 SYEVTGLT
+1030 TYTVTGLT

-1057 NVTLIDAVTACAGA
+1057 NVTLISASTACAGA
-1071 TCDVYIYAVDGY
+1071 TCDVYIYAEDSY
-1083 GDGWNDATIEVKQAG
+1083 GDGWNGASIDVMQGGA
-1098 VVVASYS
+1098 VVANY
-1105 MADQGEED
+1105 
-1113 VTVYDTAVVEVC
+1113 TLLDTAEIAIVEVC
-1125 ASAPVA
+1125 ASAPVSF
-1131 LYWISGEYDDE
+1131 LWNSGSYDDE
-1142 IAFTI
+1142 ASFMII
-1147 ADYNGDSLYAVDSAS
+1147 DVNGDSLFAAEDAS
-1162 NLIDGATFFAT
+1162 DLTDGAVFFAT
-1173 ATPCGEVS
+1173 ATPCSEVS
-1181 DEVTITFAVN
+1181 GEVTITFAVN

-1259 TFTAIFAVDVPEA
+1259 TFTAIFAVDVPEV

-1317 EDIAEADLRFSYTIE
+1317 EDIAEADPRFSYTIE

-1367 GMAQTLINGD
+1367 GMAQTLSNGD

-1408 TIHPVSVPAA
+1408 TIHPVTVPQG
-1418 ETVTITF
+1418 EIVTITF
-1425 TVNDATMGTITPSG
+1425 TVNDASMGTITPSG
-1439 VRIFEVGDE
+1439 VQTYHVGE
-1448 LTVTATPAEGCSFV
+1448 TLTVTATPYAGYQLVAWQITIDGETQ
-1462 SWTVTTAQGE
+1462 TVTEDITTTYTDAVIPEVDGAIITAVFQRE
-1472 TMTLQRDMTSFT
+1472 TGID
-1484 DTVEATWNGSTLT
+1484 DVEAG
-1497 ANFVRNQGIDEV
+1497 
-1509 ESADFQAYSLN
+1509 DFKAYSIDSRI
-1520 GKVIVKG
+1520 VVKG
-1527 VENMDVNVY
+1527 VENMNVNIY
-1536 DVTGRSVNN
+1536 DVTGRVVYNE
-1545 VAKAAETVEFTVP
+1545 AKAAETVEFTVP
-1558 AAGVYMVKVG
+1558 SAGVYMVKAG
-1568 NAVKRVVV
+1568 NAPAKRVVV
-1576 IR
+1576 VR

>member
-1 MQKFLRTL
+1 MQKFLRNL
-9 MLAALLL
+9 MLTVAMLL

-36 SYVPVYGL
+36 DYVPVYGL

-61 TDLTGETILGLT
+61 TDLTGENILGLT
-73 YYLGTPATS
+73 YYLGTPAAS

-152 KSASFYGKNVTGASW
+152 KGASFYGKNVTGASW
-167 QGNNGTSVD
+167 QGYNGTSVA

-270 GDIANGYTVVST
+270 GDIANGYTVVSA
-282 RTACSAEELPF
+282 RTACSAEGLPF

-300 LATDPCWRGASGTT
+300 LATDPCWRGSTGTT
-314 AAEAMAGTALTLA
+314 AAQAIAGTALTLTT
-327 ANSQWVYSNA
+327 NQWTYESST
-337 VSNGLEAGHYR
+337 SNGLEAGHYR

-357 NWMITPTI
+357 KWMITPTI

-375 SFDAAFTAYSGTGV
+375 SFDAAFTVYSGTGV

-567 EDFSASLANDP
+567 EDFSASLATDL
-578 CWNGADV
+578 CWRGASGTTAAEAMAGTA
-585 LYTDSVEVTL
+585 LTL
-595 TANNKWT
+595 AANNQWV
-602 YSSSVSN
+602 YSNAVSN
-609 GLPAGHYRVNIY
+609 GLEAGHYRVNIY
-621 GTGCKKW
+621 GASCKKW
-628 MITPTIDLTEATSPL
+628 MITPTIDFSTASSPL
-643 LSFDAAFTKYSG
+643 LSFDAAFTAYSG
-655 TAVADGD
+655 TGVATGFENNATQLFM
-662 ITDDKFLIL
+662 ILASTD
-671 VSTNNGQTWT
+671 NGQTWDSV
-681 TASNINLSSL
+681 ANISL
-691 ASLTYLTQYVD
+691 ASIASTSYLRQYVD
-702 LSAYAGETVRVAFY
+702 LSEYAGDTVRIAFY
-716 AESTVS
+716 AQSTVS

-743 LPVSGL
+743 LPVTGL

-758 ATLIWNSTAAGSY
+758 ATLIWNGTAAGNY
-771 TVVNMADGSV
+771 TIIDMADSSFV
-781 VTSGADTTY
+781 ATVTDTTY
-790 TLTGLTASTQYTYG
+790 NLTGLTAMTQYAYG
-804 VVANCTSSN
+804 VVANCSSSN
-813 SDTMVVTFNTA
+813 SDTMVVVFNTA
-824 CTALTLPYTEGFE
+824 CVAVELPYTEDFE
-837 LTSNAIGCWSVEG
+837 ETSAALGCWTVEDIA
-850 TGSWIVGTGDYSAST
+850 SST
-865 GAFEGTYNAKITHG
+865 GIVEDGYTSYAYSGTRAFKFGYNTNPPQYLISPELSGADNGVVVSFMYKAGSATYPESFQLGYSTTTDDVEDFTWGTEQTNIVNLTYEQYIEYLPAG
-879 TTGNVTKLVSP
+879 TK
-890 ALDGVENGL
+890 
-899 LLDFAYVMRAWSSDI
+899 Y
-914 DELRVYSRASD
+914 
-925 TAAWQMIAEYTDAA
+925 
-939 ATWTVAN
+939 
-946 VIIPGTVYQVAFEY
+946 VAFKY
-960 TDNYGYGLGIDSV
+960 TANDQLSLYIDSV
-973 VFTPM
+973 VFAPM
-978 SGSFCFPVADLAV
+978 SGSFCFPIADLAV
-991 DSVTATSVFLSW
+991 DTVTTNSITLSW
-1003 SDENNTGAT
+1003 NDANNSGAT
-1012 YSIYGDEGNVI
+1012 YSIYSAEGEVI
-1023 ATNVAGT
+1023 ASGLTAT
-1030 SYEVTGLT
+1030 TYTVTGLT

-1057 NVTLIDAVTACAGA
+1057 NVTLISASTACAGA
-1071 TCDVYIYAVDGY
+1071 TCDVYIYAEDSY
-1083 GDGWNDATIEVKQAG
+1083 GDGWNGASIDVMQGGA
-1098 VVVASYS
+1098 VVDNY
-1105 MADQGEED
+1105 
-1113 VTVYDTAVVEVC
+1113 TLLDTAEIAIVEVC
-1125 ASAPVA
+1125 ASAPVSF
-1131 LYWISGEYDDE
+1131 LWNSGSYDDE
-1142 IAFTI
+1142 ASFMII
-1147 ADYNGDSLYAVDSAS
+1147 DVNGDSLFAAEDAS
-1162 NLIDGATFFAT
+1162 DLTDGAVFFAT
-1173 ATPCGEVS
+1173 ATPCSEVS
-1181 DEVTITFAVN
+1181 GEVTITFAVN

-1317 EDIAEADLRFSYTIE
+1317 EDIAEADPRFSYTIE

-1367 GMAQTLINGD
+1367 GMAQTLSNGD

-1408 TIHPVSVPAA
+1408 TIHPVTVPQG
-1418 ETVTITF
+1418 EIVTITF
-1425 TVNDATMGTITPSG
+1425 TVNDASMGSITPSG

-1484 DTVEATWNGSTLT
+1484 DTVEAIWNGSTLT

>member
-1 MQKFLRTL
+1 MQKFLRNL
-9 MLAALLL
+9 MLTVAMLL

-36 SYVPVYGL
+36 DYVPVYGL

-61 TDLTGETILGLT
+61 TDLTGENILGLT
-73 YYLGTPATS
+73 YYLGTPAAS

-152 KSASFYGKNVTGASW
+152 KGASFYGKNVTGASW
-167 QGNNGTSVD
+167 QGYNGTSVA

-270 GDIANGYTVVST
+270 GDIANGYTVVSA
-282 RTACSAEELPF
+282 RTACSAEGLPF

-300 LATDPCWRGASGTT
+300 LATDPCWRGSTGTT
-314 AAEAMAGTALTLA
+314 AAQAIAGTALTLTT
-327 ANSQWVYSNA
+327 NQWTYESST
-337 VSNGLEAGHYR
+337 SNGLEAGHYR

-357 NWMITPTI
+357 KWMITPTI

-567 EDFSASLANDP
+567 EDFSASLATDL
-578 CWNGADV
+578 CWRGASGTTAAEAMAGTA
-585 LYTDSVEVTL
+585 LTL
-595 TANNKWT
+595 AANNQWV
-602 YSSSVSN
+602 YSNAVSN
-609 GLPAGHYRVNIY
+609 GLEAGHYRVNIY
-621 GTGCKKW
+621 GASCKKW
-628 MITPTIDLTEATSPL
+628 MITPTIDFSTASSPL
-643 LSFDAAFTKYSG
+643 LSFDAAFTAYSG
-655 TAVADGD
+655 TGVATGFENNATQLFM
-662 ITDDKFLIL
+662 ILASTD
-671 VSTNNGQTWT
+671 NGQTWDSV
-681 TASNINLSSL
+681 ANISL
-691 ASLTYLTQYVD
+691 ASIASTSYLRQYVD
-702 LSAYAGETVRVAFY
+702 LSEYAGDTVRIAFY
-716 AESTVS
+716 AQSTVS

-743 LPVSGL
+743 LPVTGL

-758 ATLIWNSTAAGSY
+758 ATLIWNGTAAGNY
-771 TVVNMADGSV
+771 TIIDMADSSFV
-781 VTSGADTTY
+781 ATVTDTTY
-790 TLTGLTASTQYTYG
+790 NLTGLTAMTQYAYG
-804 VVANCTSSN
+804 VVANCSSSN
-813 SDTMVVTFNTA
+813 SDTMVVVFNTA
-824 CTALTLPYTEGFE
+824 CVAVELPYTEDFE
-837 LTSNAIGCWSVEG
+837 ETSAALGCWTVEDIA
-850 TGSWIVGTGDYSAST
+850 SST
-865 GAFEGTYNAKITHG
+865 GIVEDGYTSYAYSGTRAFKFGYNTNPPQYLISPELSGADNGVVVSFMYKAGSATYPESFQLGYSTTTDDVEDFTWGTEQTNIVNLTYEQYIEYLPAG
-879 TTGNVTKLVSP
+879 TK
-890 ALDGVENGL
+890 
-899 LLDFAYVMRAWSSDI
+899 Y
-914 DELRVYSRASD
+914 
-925 TAAWQMIAEYTDAA
+925 
-939 ATWTVAN
+939 
-946 VIIPGTVYQVAFEY
+946 VAFKY
-960 TDNYGYGLGIDSV
+960 TANDQLSLYIDSV
-973 VFTPM
+973 VFAPM
-978 SGSFCFPVADLAV
+978 SGSFCFPIADLAV
-991 DSVTATSVFLSW
+991 DTVTTNSITLSW
-1003 SDENNTGAT
+1003 NDANNSGAT
-1012 YSIYGDEGNVI
+1012 YSIYSAEGEVI
-1023 ATNVAGT
+1023 ASGLTAT
-1030 SYEVTGLT
+1030 TYTVTGLT

-1057 NVTLIDAVTACAGA
+1057 NVTLISASTACAGA
-1071 TCDVYIYAVDGY
+1071 TCDVYIYAEDSY
-1083 GDGWNDATIEVKQAG
+1083 GDGWNGASIDVMQGGA
-1098 VVVASYS
+1098 VVDNY
-1105 MADQGEED
+1105 
-1113 VTVYDTAVVEVC
+1113 TLLDTAEIAIVEVC
-1125 ASAPVA
+1125 ASAPVSF
-1131 LYWISGEYDDE
+1131 LWNSGSYDDE
-1142 IAFTI
+1142 ASFMII
-1147 ADYNGDSLYAVDSAS
+1147 DVNGDSLFAAEDAS
-1162 NLIDGATFFAT
+1162 DLTDGAVFFAT
-1173 ATPCGEVS
+1173 ATPCSEVS
-1181 DEVTITFAVN
+1181 GEVTITFAVN

-1317 EDIAEADLRFSYTIE
+1317 EDIAEADPRFSYTIE

-1367 GMAQTLINGD
+1367 GMAQTLSNGD

-1408 TIHPVSVPAA
+1408 TIHPVTVPQG
-1418 ETVTITF
+1418 EIVTITF
-1425 TVNDATMGTITPSG
+1425 TVNDASMGSITPSG

-1484 DTVEATWNGSTLT
+1484 DTVEAIWNGSTLT

>member
-1 MQKFLRTL
+1 MQKFLRNL
-9 MLAALLL
+9 MLTVAMLL

-36 SYVPVYGL
+36 DYVPVYGL

-61 TDLTGETILGLT
+61 TDLTGENILGLT
-73 YYLGTPATS
+73 YYLGTPAAS

-152 KSASFYGKNVTGASW
+152 KGASFYGKNVTGASW
-167 QGNNGTSVD
+167 QGYNGTSVA

-282 RTACSAEELPF
+282 RTACSAEGLPF

-300 LATDPCWRGASGTT
+300 LATDPCWRGSTGTT
-314 AAEAMAGTALTLA
+314 AAQAIAGTALTLTT
-327 ANSQWVYSNA
+327 NQWTYESST
-337 VSNGLEAGHYR
+337 SNGLEAGHYR

-357 NWMITPTI
+357 KWMITPTI

-375 SFDAAFTAYSGTGV
+375 SFDAAFTVYSGTGV

-559 GAEELPFI
+559 GAEALPFT
-567 EDFSASLANDP
+567 ETFDATLANDP

-758 ATLIWNSTAAGSY
+758 ATLIWNGTAAGNY
-771 TVVNMADGSV
+771 TIIDMADSSFV
-781 VTSGADTTY
+781 ATVTDTTY
-790 TLTGLTASTQYTYG
+790 DLTGLTAMTQYAYG
-804 VVANCTSSN
+804 VVANCSSSN
-813 SDTMVVTFNTA
+813 SDTMVVVFNTA
-824 CTALTLPYTEGFE
+824 CVAVELPYTEDFE
-837 LTSNAIGCWSVEG
+837 ETSAALGCWTVEDIA
-850 TGSWIVGTGDYSAST
+850 SST
-865 GAFEGTYNAKITHG
+865 GIVEDGYTSYAYSGTRAFKFGYNTNPPQYLISPELSGADNGVVVSFMYKAGSTTYPESFQLGYSTTTDDVEDFTWGTEQTNIVNLTYEQYIEYLPAG
-879 TTGNVTKLVSP
+879 TK
-890 ALDGVENGL
+890 
-899 LLDFAYVMRAWSSDI
+899 Y
-914 DELRVYSRASD
+914 
-925 TAAWQMIAEYTDAA
+925 
-939 ATWTVAN
+939 
-946 VIIPGTVYQVAFEY
+946 VAFKY
-960 TDNYGYGLGIDSV
+960 TANDQLSLYIDSV
-973 VFTPM
+973 VFAPM
-978 SGSFCFPVADLAV
+978 SGSFCFPIADLAV
-991 DSVTATSVFLSW
+991 DTVTTNSITLSW
-1003 SDENNTGAT
+1003 NDANNSGAT
-1012 YSIYGDEGNVI
+1012 YSIYSAEGEVI
-1023 ATNVAGT
+1023 ASGLTAT
-1030 SYEVTGLT
+1030 TYTVTGLT

-1057 NVTLIDAVTACAGA
+1057 NVTLISASTACAGA
-1071 TCDVYIYAVDGY
+1071 TCDVYIYAEDSY
-1083 GDGWNDATIEVKQAG
+1083 GDGWNGASIDVMQGGA
-1098 VVVASYS
+1098 VVANY
-1105 MADQGEED
+1105 
-1113 VTVYDTAVVEVC
+1113 TLLDTAEIAIVEVC
-1125 ASAPVA
+1125 ASAPVSF
-1131 LYWISGEYDDE
+1131 LWNSGSYDDE
-1142 IAFTI
+1142 ASFMII
-1147 ADYNGDSLYAVDSAS
+1147 DVNGDSLFAAEDAS
-1162 NLIDGATFFAT
+1162 DLTDGAVFFAT
-1173 ATPCGEVS
+1173 ATPCSEVS
-1181 DEVTITFAVN
+1181 GEVTITFAVN

-1317 EDIAEADLRFSYTIE
+1317 EDIAEADPRFSYTIE

-1367 GMAQTLINGD
+1367 GMAQTLSNGD

-1392 IYYEGWGWSYI
+1392 IYYEGGGWSYI

-1408 TIHPVSVPAA
+1408 TIHPVTVPQG
-1418 ETVTITF
+1418 EIVTITF
-1425 TVNDATMGTITPSG
+1425 TVNDASMGTITPSG

>member
-1 MQKFLRTL
+1 MQKFLRNL
-9 MLAALLL
+9 MLTVAMLL

-61 TDLTGETILGLT
+61 TSMTGENILGLT

-128 FNTPYIYQGGNLLIE
+128 FDIPYAYQGGNLLIE

-152 KSASFYGKNVTGASW
+152 KSAYFYGKNVTGASW
-167 QGNNGTSVD
+167 QGNNGTSVA
-176 NITGAARAFMPKTT
+176 NITGSARAFMPKTT

-282 RTACSAEELPF
+282 RTSCEVEELPF

-348 VNIYGTNCK
+348 VNIYGASCK
-357 NWMITPTI
+357 KWMITPTI

-457 DNNLHVDNVSIDE
+457 DNNLH
-470 STGDIC
+470 
-476 YPVSGMTVSDLTS
+476 
-489 NSATLTWNASADSY
+489 
-503 TLSFTDGTDTTDY
+503 
-516 TYYDTVAEF
+516 
-525 YTLLPNTQYTAI
+525 
-537 IVANCSSDN
+537 
-546 ESDPVS
+546 
-552 FTFRTNC
+552 
-559 GAEELPFI
+559 
-567 EDFSASLANDP
+567 
-578 CWNGADV
+578 
-585 LYTDSVEVTL
+585 
-595 TANNKWT
+595 
-602 YSSSVSN
+602 
-609 GLPAGHYRVNIY
+609 
-621 GTGCKKW
+621 
-628 MITPTIDLTEATSPL
+628 
-643 LSFDAAFTKYSG
+643 
-655 TAVADGD
+655 
-662 ITDDKFLIL
+662 
-671 VSTNNGQTWT
+671 
-681 TASNINLSSL
+681 
-691 ASLTYLTQYVD
+691 
-702 LSAYAGETVRVAFY
+702 
-716 AESTVS
+716 
-722 GGDNNLH
+722 
-729 IDNISIDELVGDLC
+729 IDNISIDELDGDLC
-743 LPVSGL
+743 LPVTGL

-758 ATLIWNSTAAGSY
+758 ATLIWNGTAAGNY
-771 TVVNMADGSV
+771 TIIDMADSSFV
-781 VTSGADTTY
+781 ATVTDTTY
-790 TLTGLTASTQYTYG
+790 DLTGLTAMTQYAYG
-804 VVANCTSSN
+804 VVANCSSSN
-813 SDTMVVTFNTA
+813 SDTMVVVFNTA
-824 CTALTLPYTEGFE
+824 CVAVELPYTEDFE
-837 LTSNAIGCWSVEG
+837 ETSAALGCWTVEDIA
-850 TGSWIVGTGDYSAST
+850 SST
-865 GAFEGTYNAKITHG
+865 GLV
-879 TTGNVTKLVSP
+879 TTGAYSGTRAFKFGYNTNPPQYLISPELSGADNGVIVSFMYKAGSATYPESFQLGYSTTTDDVEDFTWGTEQTNIVNLTYEQYIEYLPAGTK
-890 ALDGVENGL
+890 
-899 LLDFAYVMRAWSSDI
+899 Y
-914 DELRVYSRASD
+914 
-925 TAAWQMIAEYTDAA
+925 
-939 ATWTVAN
+939 
-946 VIIPGTVYQVAFEY
+946 VAFKY
-960 TDNYGYGLGIDSV
+960 TANDQLSLYIDSV
-973 VFTPM
+973 VFAPM

-1003 SDENNTGAT
+1003 SDNNNTGAT
-1012 YSIYGDEGNVI
+1012 YSVYGSNGAVI

-1047 VANCSETDAS
+1047 AANCSAEDAS
-1057 NVTLIDAVTACAGA
+1057 DIATIDVVTGCAGT
-1071 TCDVYIYAVDGY
+1071 TCEINVYAEDAW
-1083 GDGWNDATIEVKQAG
+1083 GDGWNDAILEMKQNG
-1098 VVVASYS
+1098 FIVANYT
-1105 MADQGEED
+1105 MASQSQSS
-1113 VTVYDTAVVEVC
+1113 TRIYDTASITVC
-1125 ASAPVA
+1125 ASAPVE
-1131 LYWISGEYDDE
+1131 LQWFSGQYDDE

-1181 DEVTITFAVN
+1181 GEVTITFAVN

-1317 EDIAEADLRFSYTIE
+1317 EDIAEADPRFSYTIE

-1367 GMAQTLINGD
+1367 GMAQTLSNGD

-1408 TIHPVSVPAA
+1408 TIHPVSVPQG
-1418 ETVTITF
+1418 EIVTITF
-1425 TVNDATMGTITPSG
+1425 TVNDASMGTITPSG
-1439 VRIFEVGDE
+1439 VQTYHVGE
-1448 LTVTATPAEGCSFV
+1448 TLTVTATPYAGYQLVAWQLTIDGETQ
-1462 SWTVTTAQGE
+1462 TVTEDITTTYTDAVIPEVDGAIITAVFQRE
-1472 TMTLQRDMTSFT
+1472 TGID
-1484 DTVEATWNGSTLT
+1484 DVEAG
-1497 ANFVRNQGIDEV
+1497 
-1509 ESADFQAYSLN
+1509 DFKAYSIDSRI
-1520 GKVIVKG
+1520 VVKG
-1527 VENMDVNVY
+1527 VENMNVNIY
-1536 DVTGRSVNN
+1536 DVTGRVVYNE
-1545 VAKAAETVEFTVP
+1545 AKAAETIEFTVP
-1558 AAGVYMVKVG
+1558 SAGVYMVKAG
-1568 NAVKRVVV
+1568 NAPAKRVVV
-1576 IR
+1576 VR

>member
-1 MQKFLRTL
+1 MQKFLRNL
-9 MLAALLL
+9 MLTVAMLL

-36 SYVPVYGL
+36 NYVPVYGL

-61 TDLTGETILGLT
+61 TSMTGENILGLT

-128 FNTPYIYQGGNLLIE
+128 FDIPYAYQGGNLLIE

-152 KSASFYGKNVTGASW
+152 KSAYFYGKNVTGASW
-167 QGNNGTSVD
+167 QGNNGTSVA
-176 NITGAARAFMPKTT
+176 NITGSARAFMPKTT

-270 GDIANGYTVVST
+270 GDIANGYTVVSA
-282 RTACSAEELPF
+282 RTSCEVEELPF

-300 LATDPCWRGASGTT
+300 LATDPCWRGATGTT
-314 AAEAMAGTALTLA
+314 AAQAIAGTALTLTT
-327 ANSQWVYSNA
+327 NQWTYESST
-337 VSNGLEAGHYR
+337 SNGLEAGHYR
-348 VNIYGTNCK
+348 VNIYGASCK
-357 NWMITPTI
+357 KWMITPTI

-416 ASISLAS
+416 ANISLAS
-423 IASTSYIRQ
+423 IASTSYLRQ

-457 DNNLHVDNVSIDE
+457 DNNLHIDNLSIIE
-470 STGDIC
+470 STGEIC
-476 YPVSGMTVSDLTS
+476 YPVTNLTAS
-489 NSATLTWNASADSY
+489 AVTATDATLSWN
-503 TLSFTDGTDTTDY
+503 GTD
-516 TYYDTVAEF
+516 
-525 YTLLPNTQYTAI
+525 
-537 IVANCSSDN
+537 
-546 ESDPVS
+546 
-552 FTFRTNC
+552 
-559 GAEELPFI
+559 
-567 EDFSASLANDP
+567 
-578 CWNGADV
+578 
-585 LYTDSVEVTL
+585 
-595 TANNKWT
+595 
-602 YSSSVSN
+602 
-609 GLPAGHYRVNIY
+609 
-621 GTGCKKW
+621 
-628 MITPTIDLTEATSPL
+628 
-643 LSFDAAFTKYSG
+643 
-655 TAVADGD
+655 
-662 ITDDKFLIL
+662 
-671 VSTNNGQTWT
+671 
-681 TASNINLSSL
+681 
-691 ASLTYLTQYVD
+691 
-702 LSAYAGETVRVAFY
+702 
-716 AESTVS
+716 
-722 GGDNNLH
+722 
-729 IDNISIDELVGDLC
+729 
-743 LPVSGL
+743 
-749 DVDDVTTDG
+749 
-758 ATLIWNSTAAGSY
+758 AGSY
-771 TVVNMADGSV
+771 TIVDMATGTD
-781 VTSGADTTY
+781 VTTVTDTTY
-790 TLTGLTASTQYTYG
+790 TFTTLTAMTQYTYG
-804 VVANCTSSN
+804 VVANCSSNN
-813 SDTMVVTFNTA
+813 SDTVTVTFVTA
-824 CTALTLPYTEGFE
+824 CNAVELPFTETFEVTSSTLGCWTTEGAGQW
-837 LTSNAIGCWSVEG
+837 T
-850 TGSWIVGTGDYSAST
+850 VGTGDYSTTT
-865 GAFEGTYNAKITHG
+865 GAYEGTTNAKITHN
-879 TTGNVTKLVSP
+879 TTGSTTMLVSP
-890 ALDGVENGL
+890 VLDNVQNGMI
-899 LLDFAYVMRAWSSDI
+899 LDFAYVMRAWSNDV
-914 DELRVYSRASD
+914 DELRVYTRSSD
-925 TAAWQMIAEYTDAA
+925 TAAWQMAAEYTDAA
-939 ATWTVAN
+939 ATWTVESI
-946 VIIPGTVYQVAFEY
+946 VLPGTVYQVAFEF
-960 TDNYGYGLGIDSV
+960 TDNYGYGVGIDSV
-973 VFTPM
+973 VFTEM
-978 SGSFCFPVADLAV
+978 SGSYCYTVSDLAV
-991 DSVTATSVFLSW
+991 DTVTTNSITLSW
-1003 SDENNTGAT
+1003 NDANNSGAT
-1012 YSIYGDEGNVI
+1012 YSIYSAEGEVI
-1023 ATNVAGT
+1023 ASGLTAT
-1030 SYEVTGLT
+1030 TYTVTGLT

-1057 NVTLIDAVTACAGA
+1057 NVTLISASTACAGA
-1071 TCDVYIYAVDGY
+1071 TCDVYIYAEDSY
-1083 GDGWNDATIEVKQAG
+1083 GDGWNGASIDVMQGGA
-1098 VVVASYS
+1098 VVANY
-1105 MADQGEED
+1105 
-1113 VTVYDTAVVEVC
+1113 TLLDTAEIAIVEVC
-1125 ASAPVA
+1125 ASAPVSFV
-1131 LYWISGEYDDE
+1131 WNSGG
-1142 IAFTI
+1142 F
-1147 ADYNGDSLYAVDSAS
+1147 DYEASFMIIDVNGDSLFAIDSAS
-1162 NLIDGATFFAT
+1162 NLADGAVFFAT
-1173 ATPCGEVS
+1173 ATPCSEVS

-1191 DATMGTTTPAPGT
+1191 NATMGTTTPAPGT

-1317 EDIAEADLRFSYTIE
+1317 EDIAEADPRFSYTIE

-1367 GMAQTLINGD
+1367 GMAQTLSNGD

-1408 TIHPVSVPAA
+1408 TIHPVSVPQG
-1418 ETVTITF
+1418 EIVTITF
-1425 TVNDATMGTITPSG
+1425 TVNDASMGTITPSG
-1439 VRIFEVGDE
+1439 VQTYHVGE
-1448 LTVTATPAEGCSFV
+1448 TLTVTATPYAGYQLVAWQLTIDGETQ
-1462 SWTVTTAQGE
+1462 TVTEDITTTYTDAVIPEVDGAIITAVFQRE
-1472 TMTLQRDMTSFT
+1472 TGID
-1484 DTVEATWNGSTLT
+1484 DVEAG
-1497 ANFVRNQGIDEV
+1497 
-1509 ESADFQAYSLN
+1509 DFKAYSIDSRI
-1520 GKVIVKG
+1520 VVKG
-1527 VENMDVNVY
+1527 VENMNVNIY
-1536 DVTGRSVNN
+1536 DVTGRVVYNE
-1545 VAKAAETVEFTVP
+1545 AKAAETIEFTVP
-1558 AAGVYMVKVG
+1558 SAGVYMVKAG
-1568 NAVKRVVV
+1568 NAPAKRVVV
-1576 IR
+1576 VR

>member
-1 MQKFLRTL
+1 MQKFLRNL
-9 MLAALLL
+9 MLTVAMLL

-61 TDLTGETILGLT
+61 TSMTGENILGLT
-73 YYLGTPATS
+73 YYLGTPAAS

-128 FNTPYIYQGGNLLIE
+128 FNTPYTYQGGNLLIE

-152 KSASFYGKNVTGASW
+152 KSAYFYGKNVTGASW
-167 QGNNGTSVD
+167 QGYNGTSVD
-176 NITGAARAFMPKTT
+176 NITGSARAFMPKTT

-282 RTACSAEELPF
+282 RTSCEVEELPF

-327 ANSQWVYSNA
+327 ANSQWTYESST
-337 VSNGLEAGHYR
+337 SNGLEAGHYR
-348 VNIYGTNCK
+348 VNIYGASCK
-357 NWMITPTI
+357 KWMITPTI

-457 DNNLHVDNVSIDE
+457 DNNLHIDNLSIIE
-470 STGDIC
+470 STGEIC
-476 YPVSGMTVSDLTS
+476 YPVTGLTVSDITTTD
-489 NSATLTWNASADSY
+489 ATLSWNGTDAGSY
-503 TLSFTDGTDTTDY
+503 TIVDMATGTDVTTTTDTTY
-516 TYYDTVAEF
+516 TFT
-525 YTLLPNTQYTAI
+525 TLTAMTQYTYGV
-537 IVANCSSDN
+537 VANCSSN
-546 ESDPVS
+546 SSDTVTVS
-552 FTFRTNC
+552 FNTACTAIDLPYTETFEETSATRNC
-559 GAEELPFI
+559 WTLEAAGNIGGSNGMGFVTVNGRETLRFSSYS
-567 EDFSASLANDP
+567 SASDYNQYGYSPLMNVSSSATNLMVNVTFATYNSANKLNFGYITATDTVWNENDFTTAGSSDFQTETFIIPATATQLAVHYYGNFSYYA
-578 CWNGADV
+578 WI
-585 LYTDSVEVTL
+585 DSVVVTEL
-595 TANNKWT
+595 
-602 YSSSVSN
+602 
-609 GLPAGHYRVNIY
+609 
-621 GTGCKKW
+621 
-628 MITPTIDLTEATSPL
+628 
-643 LSFDAAFTKYSG
+643 
-655 TAVADGD
+655 
-662 ITDDKFLIL
+662 
-671 VSTNNGQTWT
+671 
-681 TASNINLSSL
+681 
-691 ASLTYLTQYVD
+691 
-702 LSAYAGETVRVAFY
+702 AGEY
-716 AESTVS
+716 
-722 GGDNNLH
+722 
-729 IDNISIDELVGDLC
+729 C
-743 LPVSGL
+743 YPVTGL
-749 DVDDVTTDG
+749 AASAITTDG

-771 TVVNMADGSV
+771 TIIDMADSSFV
-781 VTSGADTTY
+781 ATVTDTTY
-790 TLTGLTASTQYTYG
+790 DLTGLTAMTQYAYG
-804 VVANCTSSN
+804 VVANCSSSN
-813 SDTMVVTFNTA
+813 SDTMVVVFNTA
-824 CTALTLPYTEGFE
+824 CAAVELPYTEDFE
-837 LTSNAIGCWSVEG
+837 ETSAALGCWTVEDIA
-850 TGSWIVGTGDYSAST
+850 SST
-865 GAFEGTYNAKITHG
+865 GLV
-879 TTGNVTKLVSP
+879 TTGAYSGTRAFKFGYNTNPPQYLISPELSGADNGVIVSFMYKAGSANYTESFQLGYSTTTDDVEDFTWGTEQTNIVNLTYEQYIEYLPAGTK
-890 ALDGVENGL
+890 
-899 LLDFAYVMRAWSSDI
+899 Y
-914 DELRVYSRASD
+914 
-925 TAAWQMIAEYTDAA
+925 
-939 ATWTVAN
+939 
-946 VIIPGTVYQVAFEY
+946 VAFKY
-960 TDNYGYGLGIDSV
+960 TANDQLSLYIDSV
-973 VFTPM
+973 VFAPM
-978 SGSFCFPVADLAV
+978 SGSFCFPVADLTV

-1003 SDENNTGAT
+1003 SDNNNTGAT
-1012 YSIYGDEGNVI
+1012 YSVYGSNGAVI

-1047 VANCSETDAS
+1047 AANCSAEDAS
-1057 NVTLIDAVTACAGA
+1057 DIATIDVVTGCAGT
-1071 TCDVYIYAVDGY
+1071 TCEINVYAEDAF
-1083 GDGWNDATIEVKQAG
+1083 GDGWNGAILEVKQNGSIIANYTM
-1098 VVVASYS
+1098 ASQNQS
-1105 MADQGEED
+1105 S
-1113 VTVYDTAVVEVC
+1113 TRIYDTASITVC
-1125 ASAPVA
+1125 ASAPVE
-1131 LYWISGEYDDE
+1131 LQWFSGQYDDE

-1191 DATMGTTTPAPGT
+1191 NATMGTTTPAPGT

-1317 EDIAEADLRFSYTIE
+1317 EDIAEADPRFSYTIE

-1367 GMAQTLINGD
+1367 GMAQTLSNGD

-1408 TIHPVSVPAA
+1408 TIHPVSVPQG
-1418 ETVTITF
+1418 EIVTITF
-1425 TVNDATMGTITPSG
+1425 TVNDASMGTITPSG
-1439 VRIFEVGDE
+1439 VQTYHVGE
-1448 LTVTATPAEGCSFV
+1448 TLTVTATPYAGYQLVAWQLTIGGETQ
-1462 SWTVTTAQGE
+1462 TVTEDITTTYTDAVIPEVDGAIITAVFQRE
-1472 TMTLQRDMTSFT
+1472 TGID
-1484 DTVEATWNGSTLT
+1484 DVEAG
-1497 ANFVRNQGIDEV
+1497 
-1509 ESADFQAYSLN
+1509 DFKAYSIDSRI
-1520 GKVIVKG
+1520 VVKG
-1527 VENMDVNVY
+1527 VENMNVNIY
-1536 DVTGRSVNN
+1536 DVTGRVVYNE
-1545 VAKAAETVEFTVP
+1545 AKAAETVEFTVP
-1558 AAGVYMVKVG
+1558 SAGVYMVKAG
-1568 NAVKRVVV
+1568 NAPAKRVVV
-1576 IR
+1576 VR

>member
-1 MQKFLRTL
+1 MKKFLL
-9 MLAALLL
+9 SLAVIAAGAFSLG
-16 PFASQ
+16 
-21 AQTMYLTVADSTATN
+21 AQETATLTVADGTTNN
-36 SYVPVYGL
+36 SYPFNML
-44 YVDDFVRCQ
+44 YWDSESTTTQVIYNASMLEEMMGGTINSVKFYVSGNFTKVDNAVTQISMGTTEQNAFESA
-53 TVYPADML
+53 TPI
-61 TDLTGETILGLT
+61 TGLT
-73 YYLGTPATS
+73 VVKNEFTS
-82 SWGVAQFVVNVKEV
+82 PESGVTEVEVV
-96 TGTTLSAFEDMTG
+96 FD
-109 ATTVYTGSLDA
+109 
-120 TQATMEIE
+120 
-128 FNTPYIYQGGNLLIE
+128 TPYVYEGGNLVFE
-143 IYNTLEGTY
+143 CKVTTAGGW
-152 KSASFYGKNVTGASW
+152 KSNNFLGANQDANVSMSR
-167 QGNNGTSVD
+167 TSTS
-176 NITGAARAFMPKTT
+176 NFMPKTT

-270 GDIANGYTVVST
+270 GDIANGYTVVSI
-282 RTACSAEELPF
+282 RTACSAEGLPF

-300 LATDPCWRGASGTT
+300 LATDPCWRGSTGTT
-314 AAEAMAGTALTLA
+314 AAQAIAGTALTLTT
-327 ANSQWVYSNA
+327 NQWTYESST
-337 VSNGLEAGHYR
+337 SNGLEAGHYR

-357 NWMITPTI
+357 KWMITPTI

-375 SFDAAFTAYSGTGV
+375 SFDAAFTVYSGTGV

-567 EDFSASLANDP
+567 EDFSASLATDL
-578 CWNGADV
+578 CWRGASGTTAAEAMAGTA
-585 LYTDSVEVTL
+585 LTL
-595 TANNKWT
+595 AANNQWV
-602 YSSSVSN
+602 YSNAVSN
-609 GLPAGHYRVNIY
+609 GLEAGHYRVNIY
-621 GTGCKKW
+621 GTSCKKW
-628 MITPTIDLTEATSPL
+628 MITPTIDFSTASSPL
-643 LSFDAAFTKYSG
+643 LSFDAAFTAYSG
-655 TAVADGD
+655 TGVATGFENNATQLFM
-662 ITDDKFLIL
+662 ILASTD
-671 VSTNNGQTWT
+671 NGQTWDSV
-681 TASNINLSSL
+681 ANISL
-691 ASLTYLTQYVD
+691 ASIASTSYLRQYVD
-702 LSAYAGETVRVAFY
+702 LSEYAGDTVRIAFY
-716 AESTVS
+716 AQSTVS

-743 LPVSGL
+743 LPVTGL

-758 ATLIWNSTAAGSY
+758 ATLIWNGTAAGSY
-771 TVVNMADGSV
+771 TIIDMADSSFV
-781 VTSGADTTY
+781 ATVTDTTY
-790 TLTGLTASTQYTYG
+790 DLTGLTAMTQYAYG
-804 VVANCTSSN
+804 VVANCSSSN
-813 SDTMVVTFNTA
+813 SDTMVVVFNTA
-824 CTALTLPYTEGFE
+824 CVAVELPYTEDFE
-837 LTSNAIGCWSVEG
+837 ETSAALGCWTVEDIA
-850 TGSWIVGTGDYSAST
+850 SST
-865 GAFEGTYNAKITHG
+865 GIVEDGYTSYAYSGTRAFKFGYNTNPPQYLISPELSGADNGVVVSFMYKAGSATYPESFQLGYSTTTDDVEDFTWGTEQTNIVNLTYEQYIEYLPAG
-879 TTGNVTKLVSP
+879 TK
-890 ALDGVENGL
+890 
-899 LLDFAYVMRAWSSDI
+899 Y
-914 DELRVYSRASD
+914 
-925 TAAWQMIAEYTDAA
+925 
-939 ATWTVAN
+939 
-946 VIIPGTVYQVAFEY
+946 VAFKY
-960 TDNYGYGLGIDSV
+960 TANDQLSLYIDSV
-973 VFTPM
+973 VFAPM
-978 SGSFCFPVADLAV
+978 SGSFCFPIADLAV
-991 DSVTATSVFLSW
+991 DTVTTNSITLSW
-1003 SDENNTGAT
+1003 NDANNSGAT
-1012 YSIYGDEGNVI
+1012 YSIYSAEGEVI
-1023 ATNVAGT
+1023 ASGLTAT
-1030 SYEVTGLT
+1030 TYTVTGLT

-1057 NVTLIDAVTACAGA
+1057 NVTLISASTACAGA
-1071 TCDVYIYAVDGY
+1071 TCDVYIYAEDSY
-1083 GDGWNDATIEVKQAG
+1083 GDGWNGASIDVMQGGA
-1098 VVVASYS
+1098 VVANY
-1105 MADQGEED
+1105 
-1113 VTVYDTAVVEVC
+1113 TLLDTAEIAIVEVC
-1125 ASAPVA
+1125 ASAPVSF
-1131 LYWISGEYDDE
+1131 LWNSGSYDDE
-1142 IAFTI
+1142 ASFMII
-1147 ADYNGDSLYAVDSAS
+1147 DVNGDSLFAAEDAS
-1162 NLIDGATFFAT
+1162 DLTDGAVFFAT
-1173 ATPCGEVS
+1173 ATPCSEVS
-1181 DEVTITFAVN
+1181 GEVTITFAVN

-1259 TFTAIFAVDVPEA
+1259 TFTAIFAVDVPEV

-1317 EDIAEADLRFSYTIE
+1317 EDIAEADPRFSYTIE

-1367 GMAQTLINGD
+1367 GMAQTLSNGD

-1408 TIHPVSVPAA
+1408 TIHPVTVPQG
-1418 ETVTITF
+1418 EIVTITF
-1425 TVNDATMGTITPSG
+1425 TVNDASMGTITPSG
-1439 VRIFEVGDE
+1439 VQTYHVGE
-1448 LTVTATPAEGCSFV
+1448 TLTVTATPYAGYQLVAWQITIDGETQ
-1462 SWTVTTAQGE
+1462 TVTEDITTTYTDAVIPEVDGAIITAVFQRE
-1472 TMTLQRDMTSFT
+1472 TGID
-1484 DTVEATWNGSTLT
+1484 DVEAG
-1497 ANFVRNQGIDEV
+1497 
-1509 ESADFQAYSLN
+1509 DFKAYSIDSRI
-1520 GKVIVKG
+1520 VVKG
-1527 VENMDVNVY
+1527 VENMNVNIY
-1536 DVTGRSVNN
+1536 DVTGRVVYNE
-1545 VAKAAETVEFTVP
+1545 AKAAETVEFTVP
-1558 AAGVYMVKVG
+1558 SAGVYMVKAG
-1568 NAVKRVVV
+1568 NAPAKRVVV
-1576 IR
+1576 VR